1 VPRISAERRRE
12 ELVAAAFR
20 VVAARGVAAA
30 TTRAVAS
37 EAGMALASF
46 HYVFESRA
54 ELMSELVRVA
64 VDIERSAMLPPLT
77 PGGTFR
83 GTVRLGLER
92 YLDVLRADPLR
103 EKAMLELTQYAL
115 RTPGLDE
122 LAQVQYAR
130 YVDLASD
137 ALDTA
142 AALWQMTW
150 TTPVEEL
157 ARLMVIVTD
166 GVTMS
171 WLVNRDDEA
180 AGRAFDFAAD
190 AVVRQ
195 AVAA

>member
-1 VPRISAERRRE
+1 
-12 ELVAAAFR
+12 
-20 VVAARGVAAA
+20 
-30 TTRAVAS
+30 
-37 EAGMALASF
+37 
-46 HYVFESRA
+46 
-54 ELMSELVRVA
+54 
-64 VDIERSAMLPPLT
+64 
-77 PGGTFR
+77 
-83 GTVRLGLER
+83 VRLGLER

-130 YVDLASD
+130 YVELASD